1 MAVRLPRLRESLLN
15 VNVTT
20 SFGVT
25 TKSGYSSDM
34 GLREINAKRTRE
46 LIVEAAMSLFFEHG
60 YEATTM
66 EDVADSAGIGVS
78 TLYRYFPTK
87 DQLGTSLLGDP
98 GLMARVLAGRP
109 HEEPTS
115 VALGHAVLAF
125 LQAAGDD
132 PQQAEAFQRLV
143 HENPRLNIRVL
154 EWLMEAHER
163 LADAVA
169 EREGRAPGD
178 LAARASAWMT
188 VFVLQQV
195 GAAQDAGDTRDGH
208 AIASALMSELAAR
221 ELSSPRL

>member
-109 HEEPTS
+109 HEE
-115 VALGHAVLAF
+115 
-125 LQAAGDD
+125 QAAGDD